1 MSGQIIP
8 LKVDVSRRCV
18 YYWNG
23 RRRRRCMTN
32 RKRFLIASLSS
43 VYNKMCLWH
52 ATQSDRNILNV
63 IAFSCC
69 VMFGLINACG
79 THSSTRWLQSSA
91 TGHHPQD
98 PTVLSRDCDIVFCSL
113 CVSMGSR
120 SGNKSSFFL
129 YFRFLM
135 PVEGQSL
142 PPFYLFF
149 CVFPSSF
156 FHIILSREQCALTI
170 WKEAIRWEGGKRER
184 KRTVGGATTGGCN

>member
-1 MSGQIIP
+1 MRVGHTVAPGGSSRAQRVIIH
-8 LKVDVSRRCV
+8 
-18 YYWNG
+18 
-23 RRRRRCMTN
+23 T
-32 RKRFLIASLSS
+32 
-43 VYNKMCLWH
+43 
-52 ATQSDRNILNV
+52 
-63 IAFSCC
+63 
-69 VMFGLINACG
+69 
-79 THSSTRWLQSSA
+79 
-91 TGHHPQD
+91 QD

-120 SGNKSSFFL
+120 SGNKSSFL

-184 KRTVGGATTGGCN
+184 EREPLVAPPQVAATNYVAGAAEEEKEEEEGGPQALAQAFSWVEDASWTSLLQSNVRKKRGD